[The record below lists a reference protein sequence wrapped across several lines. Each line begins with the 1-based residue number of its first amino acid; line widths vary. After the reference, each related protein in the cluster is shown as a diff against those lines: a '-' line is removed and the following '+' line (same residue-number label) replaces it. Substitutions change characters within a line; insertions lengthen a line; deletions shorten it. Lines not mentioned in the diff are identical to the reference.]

1 MASEL
6 KHSQVIALPSDTSLH
21 AHDYRQVVIGLQGQ
35 TEFELS
41 GRGNL
46 VGPGQGCLVSE
57 SELHAFSGIGQN
69 EILVIN
75 LPESVLHG
83 EITMKQKVETLF
95 RRDAY
100 FQLDNQAQ
108 TLVRALS
115 AEMVANPEDQLLG
128 RACADTL
135 LCVMER
141 HLRDQL
147 PTIRQ
152 HHRLNMDVLDLY
164 IRQHIN
170 RKISVAQMAG
180 SVFLAESQ
188 FHHLFKSQMGMTPHQ
203 YVLRKR
209 FELAQELLC
218 NSDMSLSQISD
229 SCGFASQSGFTSA
242 FSRFF
247 GVSPARYRQQ
257 H

>member
-1 MASEL
+1 MASDL
-6 KHSQVIALPSDTSLH
+6 KHSQVIALPSHPSLH

-75 LPESVLHG
+75 LPQSVLHG
-83 EITMKQKVETLF
+83 EVTMMQKVDTLF

-108 TLVRALS
+108 TLVRALT

-141 HLRDQL
+141 HVRDQL

-152 HHRLNMDVLDLY
+152 RQRLNMDVLDLY

-170 RKISVAQMAG
+170 RKISVAQLAG

-188 FHHLFKSQMGMTPHQ
+188 FHQLFKSQMGMTPHQ

-209 FELAQELLC
+209 FELAQDLLC
-218 NSDMSLSQISD
+218 NSELSLAQVSD

-242 FSRFF
+242 FTRFF
-247 GVSPARYRQQ
+247 GVSPARFRQQ